1 MQGIILTK
9 IVDNCKKRYSLT
21 IKKLSHFV
29 LETSH
34 GWGKGHREGGR
45 IMKKAILKWL
55 GIFFFVLSLSGL
67 PFLGQQANA
76 AGKPIVIGAPL
87 ATAFLYGWD
96 AERAIRLAVEEIN
109 ARGGVTVGKEK
120 RPFKVEV
127 MDTRDLEPGVPTS
140 DALLVV
146 EKLILEKNA
155 DFIVGGPVRSEAALA
170 AMDLLS
176 KYKKVSILT
185 TGVLT
190 PAYHKRVEAEYDK
203 FKYCFRISGEVGWM
217 VVGEFIP
224 CLMEIKA
231 KHNLNRLFIMIQD
244 VAHARAGGDLV
255 EKMSKER
262 GWEVLGKEV
271 YPTGTTDYSVGLLKA
286 KKENAQV
293 ILIWMDMPETSILL
307 KQWYDMKVPALPY
320 GTIIS
325 AAEEPGFWKATEGKG
340 EYCMASV
347 VNAGNSPCKATP
359 WTMKFVEAYTKK
371 WNVEPEGYG
380 TSSSYMAVYTLKDAI
395 ERAGSLDS
403 DAVVAALEKTDL
415 MGGVYGRIRFNPKTH
430 QVIPS
435 IDPNEGAVG
444 TIFQWQAG
452 KRVVV
457 FPPKIAMGEVK
468 LPPWMKK

>member
-1 MQGIILTK
+1 MRKKSWLLVGILFL
-9 IVDNCKKRYSLT
+9 VFS
-21 IKKLSHFV
+21 
-29 LETSH
+29 
-34 GWGKGHREGGR
+34 
-45 IMKKAILKWL
+45 
-55 GIFFFVLSLSGL
+55 FFVISLSGSDASA
-67 PFLGQQANA
+67 Q
-76 AGKPIVIGAPL
+76 GKPIVIGSPL
-87 ATAFLYGWD
+87 STAFLYGWD
-96 AERAIRLAVEEIN
+96 AARAITLATEEIN
-109 ARGGVTVGKEK
+109 TQGGVTVGKEK
-120 RPFKVEV
+120 RPFKIEI

-203 FKYCFRISGEVGWM
+203 FKYCFRISGEVAWM

-255 EKMSKER
+255 EKLSKEK

-271 YPTGTTDYSVGLLKA
+271 FPTGTTDFSVGLMKA

-307 KQWYDMKVPALPY
+307 KQWFDMKVPAIPY

-340 EYCMASV
+340 EYAMASV
-347 VNAGNSPCKATP
+347 VNAGNAPSNATP
-359 WTMKFVEAYTKK
+359 WTMKFVEAYKK
-371 WNVEPEGYG
+371 RWKTEPEGYG

-395 ERAGSLDS
+395 ERAGSLNS
-403 DAVVAALEKTDL
+403 DAVIAALEKTDL
-415 MGGVYGRIRFNPKTH
+415 MGVYGRIKFNPKNH

-435 IDPNEGAVG
+435 VDPNVGAVG

-452 KRVVV
+452 KRIVV

>member
-1 MQGIILTK
+1 
-9 IVDNCKKRYSLT
+9 
-21 IKKLSHFV
+21 
-29 LETSH
+29 
-34 GWGKGHREGGR
+34 
-45 IMKKAILKWL
+45 MKKAKRWV
-55 GIFFFVLSLSGL
+55 GIFFLVLALSGL

-76 AGKPIVIGAPL
+76 AAKPIVIGAPL

-96 AERAIRLAVEEIN
+96 AERAIKLAVEEIN
-109 ARGGVTVGKEK
+109 AKGGVTVGKEK
-120 RPFKVEV
+120 RPFKVEA

-146 EKLILEKNA
+146 EKLILEKKA

-217 VVGEFIP
+217 VTGEFIP
-224 CLMEIKA
+224 CLMDIKA
-231 KHNLNRLFIMIQD
+231 KYGLNKLFIMIQD
-244 VAHARAGGDLV
+244 VAHARGGGDLV
-255 EKMSKER
+255 AKLASEK
-262 GWEVLGKEV
+262 GWEVLGKEI
-271 YPTGTTDYSVGLLKA
+271 YPTGTTDYSVGLMKA

-293 ILIWMDMPETSILL
+293 ILIWMDMPESSILL
-307 KQWYDMKVPALPY
+307 KQWFDMKIPALPF

-340 EYCMASV
+340 EYALASV
-347 VNAGNSPCKATP
+347 VNAGNSPSKATP

-371 WNVEPEGYG
+371 WKVEPEGYG
-380 TSSSYMAVYTLKDAI
+380 TSSSYMAVYALKDAI

-403 DAVVAALEKTDL
+403 DAVIAALEKTDL
-415 MGGVYGRIRFNPKTH
+415 MGVYGRIRFNPKNH

-435 IDPNEGAVG
+435 VDPNEGAVG

>member
-1 MQGIILTK
+1 MRRTFLCLLAAAFLLVFG
-9 IVDNCKKRYSLT
+9 S
-21 IKKLSHFV
+21 S
-29 LETSH
+29 
-34 GWGKGHREGGR
+34 
-45 IMKKAILKWL
+45 AI
-55 GIFFFVLSLSGL
+55 
-67 PFLGQQANA
+67 A
-76 AGKPIVIGAPL
+76 AEKPIVIGAPL

-96 AERAIRLAVEEIN
+96 AARGMTLAAEEIN
-109 ARGGVTVGKEK
+109 AKGGVTVGKEK
-120 RPFKVEV
+120 RLFKIEV
-127 MDTRDLEPGVPTS
+127 MDTRDLEPGVPVS

-190 PAYHKRVEAEYDK
+190 PAYSARIAKEYDK
-203 FKYCFRISGEVGWM
+203 FKYCFRISGEVVWM
-217 VVGEFIP
+217 VKGEFIP
-224 CLMEIKA
+224 CLMGIKE
-231 KHNLNRLFIMIQD
+231 KYGLNRLFIMIQD
-244 VAHARAGGDLV
+244 VAHARAGGGLV
-255 EKMSKER
+255 DKMAKEG
-262 GWEVLGKEV
+262 GWEVLGTEIF
-271 YPTGTTDYSVGLLKA
+271 PTGTTDYSVGLMKA

-340 EYCMASV
+340 EYAMASV
-347 VNAGNSPCKATP
+347 VNAGNAPSKATP
-359 WTMKFVEAYTKK
+359 WTMKFVEAYTKRWK
-371 WNVEPEGYG
+371 TEPEGYG

-403 DAVVAALEKTDL
+403 DAVITALEKTDL
-415 MGGVYGRIRFNPKTH
+415 MGVYGRIKFDPKSH

-444 TIFQWQAG
+444 TIFQWQKG

>member
-1 MQGIILTK
+1 M
-9 IVDNCKKRYSLT
+9 
-21 IKKLSHFV
+21 
-29 LETSH
+29 
-34 GWGKGHREGGR
+34 GWGKCHHEGGK
-45 IMKKAILKWL
+45 IMKRAKLWV
-55 GIFFFVLSLSGL
+55 GIFFLVLALSGL

-76 AGKPIVIGAPL
+76 AAKPIVIGAPL

-96 AERAIRLAVEEIN
+96 AERAIKLAVEEIN
-109 ARGGVTVGKEK
+109 AKGGVTVGKEK
-120 RPFKVEV
+120 RPFKVEA

-146 EKLILEKNA
+146 EKLILEKKA

-217 VVGEFIP
+217 VTGEFIP
-224 CLMEIKA
+224 CLMDIKA
-231 KHNLNRLFIMIQD
+231 KYGLNKLFIMIQD
-244 VAHARAGGDLV
+244 VAHARGGGDLV
-255 EKMSKER
+255 AKLASEK
-262 GWEVLGKEV
+262 GWEVLGKEI
-271 YPTGTTDYSVGLLKA
+271 YPTGTTDYSVGLMKA

-293 ILIWMDMPETSILL
+293 ILIWMDMPESSILL
-307 KQWYDMKVPALPY
+307 KQWFDMKIPALPF

-340 EYCMASV
+340 EYALASV
-347 VNAGNSPCKATP
+347 VNAGNSPSKATP

-371 WNVEPEGYG
+371 WKVEPEGYG
-380 TSSSYMAVYTLKDAI
+380 TSSSYMAVYALKDAI

-403 DAVVAALEKTDL
+403 DAVIAALEKTDL
-415 MGGVYGRIRFNPKTH
+415 MGVYGRIRFNPKNH

-435 IDPNEGAVG
+435 VDPNEGAVG
-444 TIFQWQAG
+444 TIFQWQGG

>member
-1 MQGIILTK
+1 MRGRWFILFVGVSFL
-9 IVDNCKKRYSLT
+9 IAGL
-21 IKKLSHFV
+21 LSIQF
-29 LETSH
+29 
-34 GWGKGHREGGR
+34 
-45 IMKKAILKWL
+45 
-55 GIFFFVLSLSGL
+55 LSSKTYA
-67 PFLGQQANA
+67 Q
-76 AGKPIVIGAPL
+76 GKPIVIGAPL

-96 AERAIRLAVEEIN
+96 AERAIKLAVEEIN
-109 ARGGVTVGKEK
+109 AKGGVTVGKEK

-155 DFIVGGPVRSEAALA
+155 DFIVGGPVRSEGALA

-185 TGVLT
+185 TGALT
-190 PAYHKRVEAEYDK
+190 PAYHKRVEAEYEK

-217 VVGEFIP
+217 VTGEFLP
-224 CLMEIKA
+224 CLMDIKT
-231 KHNLNRLFIMIQD
+231 KYGLTKLFIMIQD
-244 VAHARAGGDLV
+244 VAHARGGGDLV
-255 EKMSKER
+255 AKLASEK
-262 GWEVLGKEV
+262 GWEVVGKEI
-271 YPTGTTDYSVGLLKA
+271 YPTGTTDYSVGLMKA

-307 KQWYDMKVPALPY
+307 KQWYDMKIPALPF

-340 EYCMASV
+340 EYAMASV
-347 VNAGNSPCKATP
+347 VNAGNAASKATP
-359 WTMKFVEAYTKK
+359 WTMRFVEAYTKRWK
-371 WNVEPEGYG
+371 VEPEGYG

-395 ERAGSLDS
+395 ERAGTLDS
-403 DAVVAALEKTDL
+403 DAIVAALEKTDL
-415 MGGVYGRIRFNPKTH
+415 IGVYGKIKFNPKNH

-435 IDPNEGAVG
+435 VDPNEGAVG

-452 KRVVV
+452 KRIVV
-457 FPPKIAMGEVK
+457 FPPKIAVGEVK